1 MFDQLEA
8 SEGIKAVSA
17 MPRSEEWSQSRQ
29 RHPKPAKRIA
39 IPKSA
44 FKRLDAAQWIGESTS
59 VHREL

>member
-29 RHPKPAKRIA
+29 RHPNPAKRIA

-44 FKRLDAAQWIGESTS
+44 FKMLDAAK
-59 VHREL
+59 